1 MSVTNNNN
9 MNLQPI
15 LEENRALKTKVDEYE
30 KKYDILLEEL
40 SSIKNQLKEESAS
53 SDNPPIKPAKD
64 TTTNNYPSLLQ
75 KVQSLETTTQQQTI
89 TKTTITSIPITTTT
103 EITFHLLMT

>member
-75 KVQSLETTTQQQTI
+75 KRSSLLKRQLI
-89 TKTTITSIPITTTT
+89 MLLLICSLSIKS
-103 EITFHLLMT
+103 